1 VFQSFISYTGYL
13 CKLNLARSP
22 LPQKS
27 RVLFAVYSIP
37 ESVEQTG
44 QGG

>member
-1 VFQSFISYTGYL
+1 MKKTVYD
-13 CKLNLARSP
+13 KLNSVRSP
-22 LPQKS
+22 LLQKS

-37 ESVEQTG
+37 ESVKQTS